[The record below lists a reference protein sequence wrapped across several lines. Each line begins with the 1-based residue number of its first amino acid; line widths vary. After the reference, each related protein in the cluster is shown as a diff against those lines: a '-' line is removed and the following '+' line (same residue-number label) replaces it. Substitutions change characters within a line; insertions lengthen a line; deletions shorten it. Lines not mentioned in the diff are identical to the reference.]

1 MKLTSP
7 TVVKSL
13 LTQYGLRPSKGLGQN
28 FLINEHFL
36 QQIVAAA
43 EISETELV
51 VEIGPGLGTLT
62 RELAKAAERVIAVE
76 KDNRLQ
82 PLLAAVLQGMPQVK
96 LILEDALQINYEQ
109 LVGGCLSAKV
119 VANLPY
125 YITTPLITRLLE
137 QEIAWAGLVF
147 LVQAEVAER
156 LLALPGSKEYGLL
169 SVMVQCEYEVTI
181 ITRVPATAFYPA
193 PKVASTV
200 VKLSPHAQGAPL
212 TVSREW
218 LWQVL
223 RAAFSQRRKTLIN
236 ALAANLAV
244 SKEQVAGALS
254 KLELE
259 PAIRG
264 EDLTPE
270 QFVQLAD
277 ALGRLANKVID
288 A

>member
-13 LTQYGLRPSKGLGQN
+13 LTQYDLRPSKGLGQN

-43 EISETELV
+43 GISEKELV
-51 VEIGPGLGTLT
+51 VEIGPGLGALT
-62 RELAKAAERVIAVE
+62 RELGQVAERVIAVE
-76 KDNRLQ
+76 KDKRLQ
-82 PLLAAVLQGMPQVK
+82 PLLAAVLQDMPQVQ

-137 QEIAWAGLVF
+137 QKIAWAGLVF

-156 LLALPGSKEYGLL
+156 LLVPPGSKEYGLL

-200 VKLSPHAQGAPL
+200 VKLSPHAQGESLP
-212 TVSREW
+212 VSREW

-223 RAAFSQRRKTLIN
+223 RAAFGQRRKTLIN
-236 ALAANLAV
+236 ALSASLAI
-244 SKEQVAGALS
+244 SKERVVDTLFQ
-254 KLELE
+254 LELE
-259 PAIRG
+259 PTVRG

-270 QFVQLAD
+270 QFVQLAA
-277 ALGRLANKVID
+277 ALADRLIR
-288 A
+288 